1 MSDIKPITMPKW
13 GLAMQEGMVAK
24 WSVNQGDTIK
34 SGQEIMDIETSKIAN
49 VFESPVDGKL
59 RRIVVADGETVPVG
73 ALLGVVADASVDEGA
88 IDAFVE
94 DFKARFA
101 TEAESASPPEPKTVE
116 ARGKT
121 IRYLEAGE
129 GSGPPIILIHGF
141 GSDYTTWALNQGD
154 LAQSARV
161 IALDLPGHGGSSK
174 DVGEGSIPSLA
185 DTVIGFM
192 DALGVKSA
200 RLVGHSLGGGVAL
213 DIALRDPSRVS
224 GLTLIAP
231 CGLGSEINTD
241 FISGFIA
248 ETRARKLRGV
258 LEALTASPDLISNE
272 MIDNVIR
279 FKRLDG
285 AEAALRKIADTAY
298 AGGKQSW
305 LARDRIGSLSM
316 PVNVIFGAEDA
327 IIPASHAEG
336 LGGKIQARILPG
348 AGHIPHVEKPAD
360 VNGFVAG

>member
-1 MSDIKPITMPKW
+1 MSEIKPITMPKW

-24 WSVNQGDTIK
+24 WNVNPGDTIRP
-34 SGQEIMDIETSKIAN
+34 GQEIMDIETSKIAN

-73 ALLGVVADASVDEGA
+73 ALLGVVADASVDEGT

-94 DFKARFA
+94 EFKARFA
-101 TEAESASPPEPKTVE
+101 TEAESAAPPEPKTAE
-116 ARGKT
+116 AGGRT

-141 GSDYTTWALNQGD
+141 GSDHTTWALNQGE
-154 LAQSARV
+154 LALSARV

-174 DVGEGSIPSLA
+174 DVGDGSIPSLA
-185 DTVIGFM
+185 ETVVGFM
-192 DALGVKSA
+192 DALAVKSA

-213 DIALRDPSRVS
+213 DIALRHPSRVS

-258 LEALTASPDLISNE
+258 LETLTTTPELISND
-272 MIDNVIR
+272 MVDNVIR

-285 AEAALRKIADTAY
+285 AEAALRKIAETAY

-305 LARDRIGSLSM
+305 QARDRVGSLAM
-316 PVNVIFGAEDA
+316 PVNVIFGADDA

-336 LGGKIQARILPG
+336 LGSRIGTRILPG
-348 AGHIPHVEKPAD
+348 TGHIPHVEKPAD
-360 VNGFVAG
+360 VNGFIAG